1 MPLQTNPYF
10 SKIRQSIARWTK
22 NLAQRNYL
30 MTTDRL
36 QKIGFDP
43 QQVDLRLQQ
52 VNSEWS
58 VERALMAHAAIVCI
72 GGIALG
78 KTVHKRYLLLPA
90 AVGGFLMQYALTG
103 WSPPFQIL
111 STFGFRTSHDIEFER
126 NALRALR
133 GDSNDQFS
141 PDSELANCH

>member
-1 MPLQTNPYF
+1 MPLQTSPHF
-10 SKIRQSIARWTK
+10 SKIKQSIAGWTK
-22 NLAQRNYL
+22 NVAQRNYL
-30 MTTDRL
+30 KTTDRL
-36 QKIGFDP
+36 QKIGVDP

-52 VNSEWS
+52 VSSEWS

-111 STFGFRTSHDIEFER
+111 STFGFRSSQEIEFER
-126 NALRALR
+126 NALKALKALR
-133 GDSNDQFS
+133 GDSND
-141 PDSELANCH
+141 